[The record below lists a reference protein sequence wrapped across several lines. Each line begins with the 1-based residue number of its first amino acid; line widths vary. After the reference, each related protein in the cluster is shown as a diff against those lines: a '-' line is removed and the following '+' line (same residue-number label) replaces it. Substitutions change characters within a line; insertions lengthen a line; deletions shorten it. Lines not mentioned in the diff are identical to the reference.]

1 MQRIL
6 GLVVLL
12 LAGNVFAGEARQLLW
27 GDTHLHTNRS
37 MDAFTVGNLTA
48 DPATA
53 YRYAQGLPVIH
64 PYHRARVQI
73 ETPLDFLVVSD
84 HAEYLGVI
92 RHVYSEG
99 VPGEGLGIMER
110 LQAMV
115 ATWVLRWGVDS
126 ARGLELF
133 GDRLPLPEDPPAVAK
148 RMLSGEEDLD
158 ITWIPPLP
166 GVEATTWREITDA
179 ADAYNRPGEFTA
191 FIGWEWSSIPGGA
204 NLHRI
209 VITDSGAPVAQQYQ
223 PFSFINSPFPEDLW
237 AWLDETSDRTGAGF
251 ISIPHNSNISKGYM
265 FDTVTLGGKP
275 LTESY
280 LATRRKWEPVTEVT
294 QIKGDSETHPKL
306 SPNDPFAD
314 FETYPFY
321 IQRDPTPYV
330 PLEGDYIRP
339 ALMRGLALERE
350 LGLNPFQFGLIGS
363 TDAHTG
369 MASAEEDNF
378 HGKLAMDSIPENK
391 TREALPGRPTGW
403 SMSASGLAAV
413 WAEENTRESIL
424 EAMKRRE
431 VYATTGPR
439 IGVQFFAGGGID
451 ESLLD
456 ATDIYR
462 AATAVGVPM
471 GGEFSE
477 LDDIAPS
484 FLVRATKDPQGAN
497 LDRIQIVKG
506 WLDADGQLHERVFD
520 VAWSPGRLPDAS
532 GQLPPVGDTVDR
544 ASGSYANTIGTPELA
559 TVWRDPTFVADQPA
573 FYYARVLQIPTP
585 RHSLYDAI
593 ALGMEGA
600 DGHPDAI
607 QERAYTSPIW
617 YRPRSN

>member
-1 MQRIL
+1 MKRLSVIL
-6 GLVVLL
+6 AALLV
-12 LAGNVFAGEARQLLW
+12 ANVSAAETRQLLW

-84 HAEYLGVI
+84 HAEYMGVI
-92 RHVYSEG
+92 RHVYNEG
-99 VPGEGLGIMER
+99 VPSEDLGVIDR
-110 LQAMV
+110 LKAMV
-115 ATWVLRWGVDS
+115 ATQVLRWGVDS
-126 ARGLELF
+126 GEGLELF
-133 GDRLPLPEDPPAVAK
+133 GDRLPLPEDPPSVAK
-148 RMLSGEEDLD
+148 RMLAGEEDLD

-166 GVEATTWREITDA
+166 KVESVAWRDITTA

-209 VITDSGAPVAQQYQ
+209 VITDSGASVAQQYQ

-237 AWLDETSDRTGAGF
+237 AWLDDTSDSTGANF
-251 ISIPHNSNISKGYM
+251 IAIPHNSNISKGYM
-265 FDTVTLGGKP
+265 FDTVTLRGKP

-294 QIKGDSETHPKL
+294 QIKGDSETHPDL
-306 SPNDPFAD
+306 SPEDPFAE
-314 FETYPFY
+314 FETYPYY

-330 PLEGDYIRP
+330 AGEGDYIRP
-339 ALMRGLALERE
+339 ALKRGLAIERE
-350 LGLNPFQFGLIGS
+350 LGQNPFQFGLIGS

-378 HGKLAMDSIPENK
+378 HGKLAMDSTPENK
-391 TREALPGRPTGW
+391 IANVLPGRPTGW

-413 WAEENTRESIL
+413 WAEKNTRESIL
-424 EAMKRRE
+424 AAMKRRE
-431 VYATTGPR
+431 VYATSGPR
-439 IGVQFFAGGGID
+439 IGVQFFAGSGID
-451 ESLLD
+451 ETLLD
-456 ATDIYR
+456 SPDVYR

-471 GGEFSE
+471 GGELST
-477 LDDIAPS
+477 LAGMAPA
-484 FLVRATKDPQGAN
+484 FLVRATKDPVGAN
-497 LDRIQIVKG
+497 LDRVQIVKG
-506 WLDADGQLHERVFD
+506 WLDAEGQLHERIFD
-520 VAWSPGRLPDAS
+520 VAWSPGRMPNAN
-532 GQLPPVGDTVDR
+532 GMLPPVGDTVDR
-544 ASGSYANTIGTPELA
+544 QTGSYTNDIGAPELA
-559 TVWRDPTFVADQPA
+559 TVWRDPTFDADQPA

-593 ALGMEGA
+593 ALDAGEA
-600 DGHPDAI
+600 DGHPDTI
-607 QERAYTSPIW
+607 QDRAYTSPVW
-617 YRPRSN
+617 YRPSAN

>member
-53 YRYAQGLPVIH
+53 YRYAQGLPVVH

-92 RHVYSEG
+92 RHVYNEG

-424 EAMKRRE
+424 EAM
-431 VYATTGPR
+431 
-439 IGVQFFAGGGID
+439 
-451 ESLLD
+451 
-456 ATDIYR
+456 
-462 AATAVGVPM
+462 
-471 GGEFSE
+471 
-477 LDDIAPS
+477 
-484 FLVRATKDPQGAN
+484 
-497 LDRIQIVKG
+497 
-506 WLDADGQLHERVFD
+506 
-520 VAWSPGRLPDAS
+520 
-532 GQLPPVGDTVDR
+532 
-544 ASGSYANTIGTPELA
+544 
-559 TVWRDPTFVADQPA
+559 
-573 FYYARVLQIPTP
+573 
-585 RHSLYDAI
+585 
-593 ALGMEGA
+593 
-600 DGHPDAI
+600 
-607 QERAYTSPIW
+607 
-617 YRPRSN
+617 